1 MRLTLEGLQEKEQW
15 KKCGVDLPAY
25 DIEKVAEETKK
36 SSGVGTFWSRKYLS
50 YFYRRNRRRTDFFR

>member
-15 KKCGVDLPAY
+15 KNAGVDLPAY

-36 SSGVGTFWSRKYLS
+36 APVQS
-50 YFYRRNRRRTDFFR
+50 